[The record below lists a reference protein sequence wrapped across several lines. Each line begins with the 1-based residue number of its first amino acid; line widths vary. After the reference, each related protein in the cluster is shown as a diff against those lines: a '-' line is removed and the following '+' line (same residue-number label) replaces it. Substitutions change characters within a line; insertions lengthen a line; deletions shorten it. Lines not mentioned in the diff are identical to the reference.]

1 MIKNY
6 MEEVV
11 DELLPEMLTAHKTVC
26 QCIRCL
32 EDMKAYAL
40 NHLRPAYFVEHKG
53 FLYGKVEEAKMRAK
67 SEVIEAINEAILVVS
82 KNPGHPKPE

>member
-11 DELLPEMLTAHKTVC
+11 DELLPEMLTAHPEIC
-26 QCIRCL
+26 QCKRCA

-40 NHLRPAYFVEHKG
+40 NHLKPAYFVTHEG
-53 FLYGKVEEAKMRAK
+53 FLYGKVDEIKMQAKAD
-67 SEVIEAINEAILVVS
+67 VIDMINEAIKIVS
-82 KNPGHPKPE
+82 KNPGH